1 MQEVVERENFHKKRA
16 VYRQQ
21 GTLCAVTLLCLGRK
35 TMKMRSRLFLFY
47 FFFKRKTFEKNL
59 PPIYNAKI
67 YVDIS
72 IYRSVS
78 PKD

>member
-1 MQEVVERENFHKKRA
+1 MQEVVEKENFHKKRA

-35 TMKMRSRLFLFY
+35 TMKMRSRLFY
-47 FFFKRKTFEKNL
+47 FIFFKRKTFEKNL
-59 PPIYNAKI
+59 PPIYNSKI

-72 IYRSVS
+72 IYRSVL